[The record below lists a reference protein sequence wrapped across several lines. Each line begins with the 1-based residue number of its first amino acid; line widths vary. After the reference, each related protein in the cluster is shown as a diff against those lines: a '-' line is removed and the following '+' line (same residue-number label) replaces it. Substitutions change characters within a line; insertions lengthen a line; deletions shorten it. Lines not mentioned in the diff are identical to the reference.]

1 MFKENTQRLIEAYN
15 WTLANATLSGF
26 EHRPSGDSMPMS
38 LRPAC
43 KHGSSAPIGR
53 LHATYSR
60 LRSDQIAEL
69 RHHQPPDTG
78 HAPTYERLMF
88 AADLTMAESQEESG
102 SKELCLQSA
111 RQAKQDLQ
119 QQPG

>member
-1 MFKENTQRLIEAYN
+1 MFKKSTLMAAAVAVLAFSTQAF
-15 WTLANATLSGF
+15 AQS
-26 EHRPSGDSMPMS
+26 
-38 LRPAC
+38 
-43 KHGSSAPIGR
+43 
-53 LHATYSR
+53 HALTC
-60 LRSDQIAEL
+60 SDQIAEL
-69 RHHQPPDTG
+69 RHHQPPETG

>member
-1 MFKENTQRLIEAYN
+1 MRQLAK
-15 WTLANATLSGF
+15 TLWINIVPLAALFILLAMMVQASAQPLS
-26 EHRPSGDSMPMS
+26 
-38 LRPAC
+38 C
-43 KHGSSAPIGR
+43 
-53 LHATYSR
+53 
-60 LRSDQIAEL
+60 SDQIAEL
-69 RHHQPPDTG
+69 RHHQPPGMG

-88 AADLTMAESQEESG
+88 AADLTMAEAQEESG